1 MPEEIEDIEPVETTD
16 NLETSQEVPEE
27 PAYTVKVDGEEAQV
41 SLEELQNGYQRQAD
55 YTRKTQEIAAERERL
70 QQAERIVS
78 ALEADPEATLHT
90 LARSFNVELNEQ
102 NVVQQVQQTEEWE
115 SMDDTERKVLML
127 EQRLA
132 EQDKKFAAQEQ
143 AQKVQK
149 LEQEVIKLKD
159 TYGEFDQNELVN
171 HAIKH
176 QIPNLEAA
184 YAHWRFND
192 VKSIADKL
200 SQEQEITS
208 KKREASVVTS
218 GSSASKSTSGES
230 TKEVS
235 SLREAFALAKEQ
247 LNL

>member
-132 EQDKKFAAQEQ
+132 EQDK
-143 AQKVQK
+143 
-149 LEQEVIKLKD
+149 
-159 TYGEFDQNELVN
+159 
-171 HAIKH
+171 
-176 QIPNLEAA
+176 NLPLRNKPR
-184 YAHWRFND
+184 RFRN
-192 VKSIADKL
+192 
-200 SQEQEITS
+200 
-208 KKREASVVTS
+208 
-218 GSSASKSTSGES
+218 
-230 TKEVS
+230 
-235 SLREAFALAKEQ
+235 
-247 LNL
+247 

>member
-16 NLETSQEVPEE
+16 NLETSQEVPQE

-55 YTRKTQEIAAERERL
+55 YTRKTQEIASERERL

-102 NVVQQVQQTEEWE
+102 DAVQQVQQTEEWE
-115 SMDDTERKVLML
+115 SMDETERKVLML

-132 EQDKKFAAQEQ
+132 EQDKRFAAQEQ

-149 LEQEVIKLKD
+149 LEQEVNKLKD

-171 HAIKH
+171 HAIKN

-218 GSSASKSTSGES
+218 GSSASKTTSGES